1 MHNPI
6 ANIAIVTLIAISGCT
21 APSSNLQNEINDIM
35 LLKPENKKIRNTEKI
50 AEAMDLKSAILKS
63 IPKDPTFM
71 AAAAKFR
78 EKDYRVK
85 VESASRKMQLNAD
98 ATSGFMREE
107 SKLST
112 DNTAG
117 ISASLRLSQLVYDG
131 GQTDARV
138 ELARIDSI
146 NAANS
151 LKAIASSVAFDVAS
165 AVVEY
170 QTSTAQL
177 QLLDEFSKRANKLRD
192 QIQKLTS
199 SGLIDK
205 SILLSAD
212 SEIGELNLRQ
222 LQLSEKKDRSI
233 NEMLRFFQ
241 KVPNENFVVE
251 SPLSEINTSDLNVL
265 WQTAPE
271 IKSSAGALL
280 AARYQ
285 LRLAEAAMS
294 PTVSA
299 NAGVS
304 SPMSND
310 DPTTYSLGLVA
321 NWTIGDGGRR
331 KAKIDASK
339 QSLSAAQNELD
350 SIKQETKRK
359 FDAGL
364 SKKQT
369 LIKQIKE
376 ILNKKRRAD
385 TKLQILSDQMSTGQT
400 NMKEILSANAAVYQ
414 ISDQIITLRSELTIL
429 QYELARNSDS
439 LLNFIDFD
447 VTVSTENAK

>member
-1 MHNPI
+1 
-6 ANIAIVTLIAISGCT
+6 
-21 APSSNLQNEINDIM
+21 
-35 LLKPENKKIRNTEKI
+35 NTEKI
-50 AEAMDLKSAILKS
+50 AEAMDLKSAMLKS

-98 ATSGFMREE
+98 ATSGFTREE

-222 LQLSEKKDRSI
+222 LQLSEKKDRS
-233 NEMLRFFQ
+233 
-241 KVPNENFVVE
+241 
-251 SPLSEINTSDLNVL
+251 
-265 WQTAPE
+265 
-271 IKSSAGALL
+271 
-280 AARYQ
+280 
-285 LRLAEAAMS
+285 
-294 PTVSA
+294 
-299 NAGVS
+299 
-304 SPMSND
+304 
-310 DPTTYSLGLVA
+310 
-321 NWTIGDGGRR
+321 
-331 KAKIDASK
+331 
-339 QSLSAAQNELD
+339 
-350 SIKQETKRK
+350 
-359 FDAGL
+359 
-364 SKKQT
+364 
-369 LIKQIKE
+369 
-376 ILNKKRRAD
+376 
-385 TKLQILSDQMSTGQT
+385 
-400 NMKEILSANAAVYQ
+400 
-414 ISDQIITLRSELTIL
+414 
-429 QYELARNSDS
+429 
-439 LLNFIDFD
+439 
-447 VTVSTENAK
+447 